1 MYYYL
6 LTLALFL
13 LTPQASVGQD
23 LTPAEARQ
31 RLQDQGEDLSQSS
44 YESAVVQGEE
54 KVVRLYLEAGYP
66 VNGTVETGSLELNY
80 LELTVP
86 EHPEVT
92 NILLEYGADPNK
104 PGLTSYPIHQAVPH
118 ARSMRL
124 LLRSGANPRAISGT
138 GWKPIH
144 TATRLDTTSEVRT
157 KAVQVLI
164 NYGADPDS
172 QAGDSQT
179 GEGDIEGATPL
190 LLCAVLGRPSIAQVL
205 LKNGAAPNL
214 DNSPVTLDDGQTLS
228 DLARNQDNAST
239 AEIIEAYRD

>member
-118 ARSMRL
+118 PRSMRL
-124 LLRSGANPRAISGT
+124 LLENGANPRATDSQ

-144 TATRLDTTSEVRT
+144 KATRLDTTNKVRT
-157 KAVQVLI
+157 RAVRILL
-164 NYGADPDS
+164 NHRADPDS
-172 QAGDSQT
+172 QV

-190 LLCAVLGRPSIAQVL
+190 MLCAVLGRPSIAQVL
-205 LKNGAAPNL
+205 LENGAAPNL
-214 DNSPVTLDDGQTLS
+214 DDSPYILDDGRTLS
-228 DLARNQDNAST
+228 ELARDQGNLRT
-239 AEIIEAYRD
+239 AEIIERYEN